1 LLARQRRG
9 ETDKVIRKLMNEIAA
24 KKFQRAWAETF
35 RHAKKHS
42 PYYRRLFR
50 NAKRVPPLAE
60 VPTVDKTILSK
71 HNLDFLCVPRE
82 RVVEIVTTSG
92 TTGKPLLW
100 MLTEADARRL
110 ALNEKISF
118 ACAGLTARDTVLVA
132 VALDRCFVAGLAYTT
147 GLRELGCAVVRV
159 GASSAA
165 LVLES
170 ITRVNP
176 TAIVAVPSFLRHV
189 AEKAREVKF
198 DLKNSSVKKAV
209 CIGEPVRDI
218 AFELNASGRAIQ
230 NAWGA
235 KIYSTYGVTEL
246 ANSLCECDAGAGGHL
261 HDEQLHLEI
270 LDYAGN
276 TLPDGEIGEV
286 VATTFGVEA
295 MPLIR
300 YRTGDCAALFSKK
313 CRCGRTTPRIGPI
326 VGRKNQKLKFKGA
339 SLFPSTL
346 ASVLEETESV
356 ETFVILARKENEL
369 SDSIEILIHGSAKIE
384 TLRDALQARAKIA
397 PQVRRVSRAEI
408 ETLQLPP
415 SARKRRIFVD
425 LR

>member
-1 LLARQRRG
+1 
-9 ETDKVIRKLMNEIAA
+9 MNEIAA
-24 KKFQRAWAETF
+24 KKFHRAWAETF

-42 PYYRRLFR
+42 PFYRRLFR
-50 NAKRVPPLAE
+50 NVKRPPSLVE
-60 VPTVDKTILSK
+60 VPTVDKTILSRR
-71 HNLDFLCVPRE
+71 NLDFLCVPRE

-92 TTGKPLLW
+92 TTGQPLLW
-100 MLTEADARRL
+100 MLTENDARRL

-165 LVLES
+165 LVLET
-170 ITRVNP
+170 IERVKP
-176 TAIVAVPSFLRHV
+176 TAIIAVPSFLRYV
-189 AEKAREVKF
+189 AEKAREAKF
-198 DLKNSSVKKAV
+198 DLKNSSIKKAI
-209 CIGEPVRDI
+209 CIGEPVRNVT
-218 AFELNASGRAIQ
+218 FELNASGRAIQ
-230 NAWGA
+230 SAWGA

-246 ANSLCECDAGAGGHL
+246 ANSLCECDAGTGGHL
-261 HDEQLHLEI
+261 HDEQLHIEI
-270 LDYAGN
+270 LNDAGN
-276 TLPDGEIGEV
+276 SLPDGEIGEI

-346 ASVLEETESV
+346 ATVLEETESV

-408 ETLQLPP
+408 EALQLPP
-415 SARKRRIFVD
+415 SMRKRRTFVD